1 MSSEG
6 KKDKWRRQKR
16 RRGKRQKKREGE
28 RRRRKKRTRSLSF
41 LSALFCSLFFWAFLI
56 IIFAFW
62 PLKNNAKVAF
72 AVAFC
77 LPIVAAV
84 VVALAGG
91 VGEARE

>member
-1 MSSEG
+1 MEEA
-6 KKDKWRRQKR
+6 KK
-16 RRGKRQKKREGE
+16 KKREKTKKE
-28 RRRRKKRTRSLSF
+28 REKAEEKRKRSLSF
-41 LSALFCSLFFWAFLI
+41 FPPFFALFFAFLI

-62 PLKNNAKVAF
+62 PLKNNAKIAF